1 MFSEA
6 ENRASQLAHIQK
18 WEEEENQR
26 RLSGYLRE
34 AEGWAGGNG
43 LAKPQIPTRIDLVL
57 TFDPIK
63 LDTVDTRQPLTN
75 LQPESFKPVPK
86 TDIAAVGGRV
96 GAEMAHAK
104 GRFYVKSGS
113 VVANGD
119 TELHNGATYV
129 YVHPERTFYGFWVKM

>member
-1 MFSEA
+1 M
-6 ENRASQLAHIQK
+6 LAQIQK
-18 WEEEENQR
+18 WEDDENQR

-34 AEGWAGGNG
+34 AEGWANGNG
-43 LAKPQIPTRIDLVL
+43 LGKPISPFRIDLAL

-63 LDTVDTRQPLTN
+63 LETVYTQQLLTN

-86 TDIAAVGGRV
+86 TDVAAVGGRV

-119 TELHNGATYV
+119 TKQHNGSTFV
-129 YVHPERTFYGFWVKM
+129 YVHPERTFYGFWVKV